1 MNSPTLLFFS
11 GFLLGAYAATLV
23 RYLLDALP
31 LGPHTVRCDGGE
43 ITPPPDLEQWINK
56 VETEFIK
63 GK

>member
-1 MNSPTLLFFS
+1 MTPLLFFS
-11 GFLLGAYAATLV
+11 GFILGSFTAALG

-43 ITPPPDLEQWINK
+43 ITPPSLDEWINK

>member
-1 MNSPTLLFFS
+1 MTPLLFLS
-11 GFLLGAYAATLV
+11 GFVLGAYTAALL

-43 ITPPPDLEQWINK
+43 ITPPLDLEQWINK

>member
-1 MNSPTLLFFS
+1 MTPLLFS
-11 GFLLGAYAATLV
+11 AGFLLGSFTAALLH
-23 RYLLDALP
+23 YLLDALA

-43 ITPPPDLEQWINK
+43 ITPPLDLEQWINK